1 MAVETRS
8 YGPFNHELP
17 RLLLVHVFVSPE
29 LLLHVLIA
37 ERSEVRRQ
45 RAVQPKDRLVDLAYM
60 QALHAASA
68 KAEAGH

>member
-1 MAVETRS
+1 MAVENRS
-8 YGPFNHELP
+8 YGPFNHELSS
-17 RLLLVHVFVSPE
+17 LLLVNVLVSPK

-37 ERSEVRRQ
+37 ERSEIRRQ

-68 KAEAGH
+68 KAGAGH